1 MSSHKD
7 NRKYFIENEYSKY
20 WINARKGKYKLN
32 SYDLALINTLKNIS
46 SSKVLEIGIGTGEG
60 IAESFLDKDLYGID
74 ISSKLVDECKRLFPD
89 INVSVADAEDLHFEN
104 KKFDLSYCVH
114 STWYFPNL
122 NQAISEMIRVT
133 KPNGHVCFDIQNILN
148 ERIKN
153 NLSKHI
159 FENTKFLGKL
169 YKLLKNL
176 IKYITKRGQAEWGYS
191 VYEIPSNPIS
201 IINFLKKQDVKSIKT
216 YALNQKEDAL
226 LDELEFR
233 EINSNF
239 ENYPRILFIIKI

>member
-1 MSSHKD
+1 
-7 NRKYFIENEYSKY
+7 
-20 WINARKGKYKLN
+20 
-32 SYDLALINTLKNIS
+32 
-46 SSKVLEIGIGTGEG
+46 
-60 IAESFLDKDLYGID
+60 
-74 ISSKLVDECKRLFPD
+74 
-89 INVSVADAEDLHFEN
+89 
-104 KKFDLSYCVH
+104 
-114 STWYFPNL
+114 
-122 NQAISEMIRVT
+122 MIRVT

-239 ENYPRILFIIKI
+239 ENYPRILFIINI